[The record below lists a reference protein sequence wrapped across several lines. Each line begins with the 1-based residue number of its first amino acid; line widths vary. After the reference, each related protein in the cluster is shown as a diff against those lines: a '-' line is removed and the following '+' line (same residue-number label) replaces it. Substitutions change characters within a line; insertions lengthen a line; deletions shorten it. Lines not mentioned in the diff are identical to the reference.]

1 MLSLGKLEDDSEAAP
16 AAREA
21 YSTTLAK
28 HHSWGIRTI
37 ASLAMRTLPK
47 KKALMESSL
56 GKTLDTNE
64 TITMNERVLRLAKVS
79 DTLFNLVDKY
89 YEENQ
94 LQDLP

>member
-1 MLSLGKLEDDSEAAP
+1 MLSLGKLEEDEEAAP

-21 YSTTLAK
+21 YSNTLAK

-47 KKALMESSL
+47 KRILVESSL
-56 GKTLDTNE
+56 GKTLDSNE
-64 TITMNERVLRLAKVS
+64 TTTINERVLRLAKVS